1 VSKHLVISVV
11 DIDETEVAAADR
23 ADRRRRIGVGVRVAL
38 MIVALLLLAGGWT
51 WWGAAVAAG
60 VVGLIG
66 SQFARPV
73 RKGHR

>member
-1 VSKHLVISVV
+1 MSKHLVISVV
-11 DIDETEVAAADR
+11 DIDEAEIAAADR
-23 ADRRRRIGVGVRVAL
+23 VDRRRRIGVGVRVTL
-38 MIVALLLLAGGWT
+38 VVVALLLLAGGWA

-66 SQFARPV
+66 SQFARPA